1 LVQGQATGQKITIK
15 TAADLL
21 EVTTKTVQRYLA
33 KGLLTRVKE
42 GTRTLLLLAEVKD
55 LKSDAN
61 AGQGQSHKTP
71 GKTAGTG
78 QVGDTVTLSRERYE
92 QLLLELGELR
102 KQNQFF
108 MEFKGILL
116 AKEEA
121 MHRLERDVEALRAR
135 VRALELWNPEELSAS
150 LREDSKGP
158 SPIHEK
164 SKTKPKKP
172 WWQA

>member
-1 LVQGQATGQKITIK
+1 MQQQATGQKITIK

-21 EVTTKTVQRYLA
+21 DVTTKTIQRYLT
-33 KGLLTRVKE
+33 KGRLTRVKE
-42 GTRTLLLLAEVKD
+42 GTRTLLLLAEVKG
-55 LKSDAN
+55 LKSDAQV
-61 AGQGQSHKTP
+61 GQGQSHKAP
-71 GKTAGTG
+71 GKTAWAGH
-78 QVGDTVTLSRERYE
+78 VGDTVTLSRERYE

-121 MHRLERDVEALRAR
+121 MHRLAHDVEALRAR
-135 VRALELWNPEELSAS
+135 VQALELWNPEELSANVP
-150 LREDSKGP
+150 EDSKAP
-158 SPIHEK
+158 SPAGE
-164 SKTKPKKP
+164 KPKTRQRKP